1 MSMVLRREPRSL
13 IPDLIDWFESPFTTL
28 RPYLAQA
35 IRVED
40 YLEEDKYVLRA
51 ELAGLDPDKD
61 IEVSIGAGYLT
72 IRAERYDKAE
82 GKQRSEFRYG
92 TFTRT
97 VSLPPAADEEQVTA
111 SYDAGI
117 LTVTVPL
124 KDREKPETK
133 RIPVAH

>member
-1 MSMVLRREPRSL
+1 MSMVLRREPRSV
-13 IPDLIDWFESPFTTL
+13 IPDLIDWFESPFMTL

-51 ELAGLDPDKD
+51 DLAGLDPDKD
-61 IEVSIGAGYLT
+61 IEVTVGAGYLT
-72 IRAERYDKAE
+72 IKAERYDKAE

-92 TFTRT
+92 TFSRM
-97 VSLPPAADEEQVTA
+97 VSLPATADEDQVTA
-111 SYDAGI
+111 AYDKGI

-124 KDREKPETK
+124 KDQEK
-133 RIPVAH
+133 ASS

>member
-1 MSMVLRREPRSL
+1 MNMVLRREPRSV

-61 IEVSIGAGYLT
+61 IEVTVGAGYLT
-72 IRAERYDKAE
+72 IKAERYDKAE

-92 TFTRT
+92 TFSRS
-97 VSLPPAADEEQVTA
+97 VSLPAAADEDQVA
-111 SYDAGI
+111 AAYDKGI

-124 KDREKPETK
+124 KGQEKQEAK
-133 RIPVAH
+133 RIAVAH

>member
-1 MSMVLRREPRSL
+1 MSMVLRREPRSV
-13 IPDLIDWFESPFTTL
+13 IPDLIDWFESPFMTL

-51 ELAGLDPDKD
+51 DLAGLDPDKD
-61 IEVSIGAGYLT
+61 IEVTVGAGYLT
-72 IRAERYDKAE
+72 IKAERYDKAE

-92 TFTRT
+92 TFSRM
-97 VSLPPAADEEQVTA
+97 VSLPATADEDQVTA
-111 SYDAGI
+111 AYDKGI

-124 KDREKPETK
+124 KDQEKAETK
-133 RIPVAH
+133 RIAVEH